1 MGILNVTPDSF
12 SDSGCFFEAER
23 AIDRGLQMVTEGAEI
38 LDVGGESTR
47 PGADPV
53 DEKEE
58 LRRVLPVIEKLARLT
73 SIPISVDTRKPEVA
87 RRSLEAGASIIN
99 DIESCRCDSTMW
111 EIAGAAGAGYIAMH
125 MRGTPKTMQLSPEY
139 TDVVEEVGTFLAGRM
154 ARLTGCGM
162 DGESIVLDPGI
173 GFGKS
178 PEHNLDLLARLD
190 AFKRL
195 ERPLMIGLSRKSF
208 LRRFGGS
215 ANRLGSGIACTLWAA
230 RQGAGI
236 FRTHDVEPTVQA
248 LRTWE
253 HMTSRT
259 A

>member
-23 AIDRGLQMVTEGAEI
+23 AIDRGLQMVAEGAEI

-53 DEKEE
+53 DEDEE
-58 LRRVLPVIEKLARLT
+58 LRRVLPVIERLAHLT
-73 SIPISVDTRKPEVA
+73 RVPISVDTRKPEVA
-87 RRSLEAGASIIN
+87 RRSVEAGASIIN
-99 DIESCRCDSTMW
+99 DIEACRSDSKMW

-125 MRGTPKTMQLSPEY
+125 MQGTPKTMQSSPKY
-139 TDVVEEVGTFLAGRM
+139 TDVVEEVSAFLAGRVV
-154 ARLTGCGM
+154 RLTGCGM
-162 DGESIVLDPGI
+162 ERESIVVDPGI

-190 AFKRL
+190 AFKRI
-195 ERPLMIGLSRKSF
+195 ERPVMIGLSKKSF
-208 LRRFGGS
+208 LGRFGGA

-230 RQGAGI
+230 QQGAGI
-236 FRTHDVEPTVQA
+236 FRTHDVGPTVQA
-248 LRTWE
+248 LRAWE